1 MRTTSS
7 TPLSDAVIGYAP
19 IVGRNRNAIATRL
32 SFMGKD
38 GNALSASRI
47 CAGLGKV
54 WPETATPVLLDIGD
68 DAPDAGLLDIEAP
81 RMVWLEVPGR
91 LAGSPEGLELIEA
104 LHRHGYTLVLRGRPS
119 AELPA
124 ALLPAFK
131 LALIHVDEDRRL
143 DESVEHARQ
152 VAARRSIPYAQ
163 AGVQTI
169 EIMGKCFDTGAEAV
183 IGWPFRDALDHA
195 GQASSNPDF
204 MTVSRLLQMIDREE
218 DTEAMEAEVR
228 QDPALAFRLLRYINS
243 PAFGLRVEVQ
253 SFRHALMML
262 GTKKLKKWL
271 ALLLSTSSKNANLR
285 PVMFASFR
293 RGLFLEHL
301 VGDIDP
307 EARDEM
313 FILGVFS
320 LLDKMFSEP
329 FEELLDRL
337 KLPDRVQDSLVGSRG
352 PYQPYLRIVE
362 AVEQGPHP
370 RLAGL
375 LDDALVSLDRCN
387 QSILRALTGP
397 VAGEAA

>member
-1 MRTTSS
+1 MSITGRS
-7 TPLSDAVIGYAP
+7 PLSDALIGYSP
-19 IVGRNRNAIATRL
+19 IVGRHRNAIATRL

-38 GNALSASRI
+38 GQALSGSRI
-47 CAGLGKV
+47 CEALGRI
-54 WPETATPVLLDIGD
+54 WPDTATPVLVDMGD
-68 DAPDAGLLDIEAP
+68 DSPDATLLDSEVRP
-81 RMVWLEVPGR
+81 MLWLEIPGR
-91 LAGSPEGLELIEA
+91 LAGDPGGLELIEA
-104 LHRHGYTLVLRGRPS
+104 LYRHGYTLVLRGRP
-119 AELPA
+119 AADLPP

-143 DESVEHARQ
+143 GEGTAQAQRQ
-152 VAARRSIPYAQ
+152 VAKRSIPYAQ
-163 AGVQTI
+163 TGVQSI
-169 EIMGKCFDTGAEAV
+169 ELMGKCFDTGAEAV

-195 GQASSNPDF
+195 SSASSNPDF
-204 MTVSRLLQMIDREE
+204 MTVSRLLQMIDN
-218 DTEAMEAEVR
+218 DDGPEAMEAEIR

-262 GTKKLKKWL
+262 GLKKLKKWL
-271 ALLLSTSSKNANLR
+271 ALLLSTSSRNANLR

-301 VGDIDP
+301 VGDLDP

-329 FEELLDRL
+329 FEELLGRL
-337 KLPDRVQDSLVGSRG
+337 KLPDRVQESLVGSHG
-352 PYQPYLRIVE
+352 PYRPYLQIVE

-370 RLAGL
+370 KLAGL
-375 LDDALVSLDRCN
+375 LDNALVSLDRCN
-387 QSILRALTGP
+387 ESIVRALTGP
-397 VAGEAA
+397 LAGEAA